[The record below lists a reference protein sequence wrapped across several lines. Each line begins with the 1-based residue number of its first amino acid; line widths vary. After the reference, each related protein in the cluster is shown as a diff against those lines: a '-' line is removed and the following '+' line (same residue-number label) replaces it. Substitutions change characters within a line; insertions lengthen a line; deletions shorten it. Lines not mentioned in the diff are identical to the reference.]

1 MGPRITNTEDQPSS
15 SVSGNTFSC
24 LLTSTN
30 TPLSKRAK
38 TEDEK
43 EQRRI
48 ERVLRNRQ
56 AAQSSRERKRQE
68 VEKLEGEKSFIEQQN
83 ESLKERLMTVEH
95 EKFLLAQQV
104 ARMAAQMEAFK
115 RASSATPRIN
125 SPPPL
130 EPDLTREQFIK
141 QELLDDYRY
150 SLPTP
155 QPSHG
160 TPSVS
165 YSSSSTATDSQ
176 SSTPATMSLEF
187 DGFTVTPDMTQHP
200 AAMLC
205 DLQCQS
211 AEACQTSTRLTTRQ
225 TAAIQLY
232 LANLLYVMMV
242 STVYSQLM
250 NPLRMIFNSLR
261 TGSSLPQP
269 MTTTPMALHLIRW
282 SISTPSL
289 TKVMTSTPTITTTSP
304 ATAMSTPEL
313 THSRAPILCL
323 RMLRRLQL
331 SSPALARPLRA
342 ATGRALR
349 AKIASMTRGNG
360 ARGLGVRRIVRR
372 VGSAGLK
379 DGVRSISRGNR
390 KSGSIPRKARSQ
402 KDRRG

>member
-1 MGPRITNTEDQPSS
+1 MGSRITNTEDQPSS
-15 SVSGNTFSC
+15 SVGDITSSY

-30 TPLSKRAK
+30 TAFSKRAK

-104 ARMAAQMEAFK
+104 ARMAAQMESFK
-115 RASSATPRIN
+115 RGSSATPCIN
-125 SPPPL
+125 SPPL
-130 EPDLTREQFIK
+130 GPDITREQFIK

-160 TPSVS
+160 APSVS

-187 DGFTVTPDMTQHP
+187 DAFTVTPDMTQHP

-211 AEACQTSTRLTTRQ
+211 AETCQASTRPTTRH

-232 LANLLYVMMV
+232 SANLLYVMMV
-242 STVYSQLM
+242 SAVYSQLM
-250 NPLRMIFNSLR
+250 NPLRMIFTSLR

-269 MTTTPMALHLIRW
+269 TTTTPIALHLIRW
-282 SISTPSL
+282 LISTPSP
-289 TKVMTSTPTITTTSP
+289 TKATTPTPTTTKTSP
-304 ATAMSTPEL
+304 AKAMSTPEL
-313 THSRAPILCL
+313 THSRAPILRL
-323 RMLRRLQL
+323 RMLRRLLL

-349 AKIASMTRGNG
+349 AKTASMTRGNG
-360 ARGLGVRRIVRR
+360 ARGLGVRRIARR
-372 VGSAGLK
+372 NDPAGLK
-379 DGVRSISRGNR
+379 DGVDRYREVIG
-390 KSGSIPRKARSQ
+390 KAGQ
-402 KDRRG
+402 L